1 MILINLLL
9 DIILTNHII
18 LHSYFYISNI
28 FKVRYRYFIIIP
40 LTSILV
46 DLFITHT
53 YGYNV
58 ILLTFLYF
66 IEKKFFLKKNNFLTC
81 LLLNIFNYFIYS
93 FGLYLYFNIKSI
105 DIIFFLKNCALSII
119 IYVIYCLISYKLY
132 KNS

>member
-18 LHSYFYISNI
+18 LHPYFYISNI
-28 FKVRYRYFIIIP
+28 FKIRYRYFIIIP

-66 IEKKFFLKKNNFLTC
+66 IEKKFFLKKDNFLTC

-105 DIIFFLKNCALSII
+105 DIIFFLKNCSLSIV

>member
-18 LHSYFYISNI
+18 LHPYFYISNI
-28 FKVRYRYFIIIP
+28 FKARYRYFIIIP

-66 IEKKFFLKKNNFLTC
+66 IEKKFFLKKDNFLTC

>member
-9 DIILTNHII
+9 YIILTNHII

-66 IEKKFFLKKNNFLTC
+66 IEKKFFLKKDNFLTC

-105 DIIFFLKNCALSII
+105 DIIFFLKNCSLSIV

>member
-18 LHSYFYISNI
+18 LHPYFYISNI
-28 FKVRYRYFIIIP
+28 FKARYRYFIIIP

-66 IEKKFFLKKNNFLTC
+66 IEKKFFLKKDNFLTC

-105 DIIFFLKNCALSII
+105 DIIFFLKNCTLSII

>member
-18 LHSYFYISNI
+18 LHPYFYISNI

-66 IEKKFFLKKNNFLTC
+66 IEKKFFLKKDNFLTC

-105 DIIFFLKNCALSII
+105 DIIFFLKNCSLSIV

>member
-18 LHSYFYISNI
+18 LHPYFYISNI

-66 IEKKFFLKKNNFLTC
+66 IEKKFFLKKDNFLTC

>member
-18 LHSYFYISNI
+18 LHSYFYISNL

-66 IEKKFFLKKNNFLTC
+66 IEKKFFLKKDNFLTC

-105 DIIFFLKNCALSII
+105 DIIFFLKNCSLSIV

>member
-18 LHSYFYISNI
+18 LHPYFYISNI
-28 FKVRYRYFIIIP
+28 FKARYRYFIIIP

-66 IEKKFFLKKNNFLTC
+66 IEKKFFLKKDNFLTC

-132 KNS
+132 KN

>member
-66 IEKKFFLKKNNFLTC
+66 IEKKFFLKKDNFLTC

-105 DIIFFLKNCALSII
+105 DIIFFLKNCSLSIV

>member
-18 LHSYFYISNI
+18 LHPYFYISNI
-28 FKVRYRYFIIIP
+28 FKARYRYFIIIP

-53 YGYNV
+53 YGYNL

-66 IEKKFFLKKNNFLTC
+66 IEKKFFLKKDNFLTC

-105 DIIFFLKNCALSII
+105 DIIFFLKNCSLSIV

>member
-18 LHSYFYISNI
+18 LHPYFYISNI
-28 FKVRYRYFIIIP
+28 FKARYRYFIIIP

-53 YGYNV
+53 YGYNL

-66 IEKKFFLKKNNFLTC
+66 IEKKFFLKKDNFLTC

>member
-28 FKVRYRYFIIIP
+28 FKVRYRYFIIVP

-66 IEKKFFLKKNNFLTC
+66 IEKKFFLKKDNFLTC

-105 DIIFFLKNCALSII
+105 DIIFFLKNCSLSIV

>member
-18 LHSYFYISNI
+18 LHPYFYISNI
-28 FKVRYRYFIIIP
+28 FKARYRYFIIIP

-66 IEKKFFLKKNNFLTC
+66 IEKKFFLKKDNFLTC

-105 DIIFFLKNCALSII
+105 DIIFFLKNCSLSIV

>member
-66 IEKKFFLKKNNFLTC
+66 IEKKFFLKKDNFLTC

>member
-28 FKVRYRYFIIIP
+28 FKIRYRYFIIIP

-58 ILLTFLYF
+58 ILVTFLYF
-66 IEKKFFLKKNNFLTC
+66 IEKKFFLKKDNFLTC

-105 DIIFFLKNCALSII
+105 DIIFFLKNCSLSIV

>member
-18 LHSYFYISNI
+18 LHPYFYISNI
-28 FKVRYRYFIIIP
+28 FKARYRYFIIIP

-58 ILLTFLYF
+58 ILVTFLYF
-66 IEKKFFLKKNNFLTC
+66 IEKKFFLKKDNFLTC

-105 DIIFFLKNCALSII
+105 DIIFFLKNCSLSIV

>member
-18 LHSYFYISNI
+18 LHPYFYISNI
-28 FKVRYRYFIIIP
+28 FKARYRYFIIIP

-66 IEKKFFLKKNNFLTC
+66 IEKKFFLKKDNFLTC
-81 LLLNIFNYFIYS
+81 LLLNICNYFIYS

>member
-28 FKVRYRYFIIIP
+28 FKIRYRYFIIIP

-66 IEKKFFLKKNNFLTC
+66 IEKKFFLKKDNFLTC

-105 DIIFFLKNCALSII
+105 DIIFFLKNCSLSIV

>member
-66 IEKKFFLKKNNFLTC
+66 IEKKFFLKKDNFLTC

-93 FGLYLYFNIKSI
+93 FGY
-105 DIIFFLKNCALSII
+105 
-119 IYVIYCLISYKLY
+119 IYILI
-132 KNS
+132 

>member
-18 LHSYFYISNI
+18 LHPYFYISNI
-28 FKVRYRYFIIIP
+28 FKARYRYFIIIP

-58 ILLTFLYF
+58 VLLTFLYF
-66 IEKKFFLKKNNFLTC
+66 IEKKFFLKKDNFLTC

>member
-28 FKVRYRYFIIIP
+28 FKIRYRYFIIVP

-66 IEKKFFLKKNNFLTC
+66 IEKKFFLKKDNFLTC

-105 DIIFFLKNCALSII
+105 DIIFFLKNCSLSIV

>member
-66 IEKKFFLKKNNFLTC
+66 IEKKFFLKKDNFLTC

-93 FGLYLYFNIKSI
+93 FGLYLYFNIKII
-105 DIIFFLKNCALSII
+105 DIIFFLKNCSLSIV

>member
-66 IEKKFFLKKNNFLTC
+66 IEKKFFLKKDNFLTC
-81 LLLNIFNYFIYS
+81 LLLNTFNYFIYS

>member
-18 LHSYFYISNI
+18 LHSYFCISNI

-66 IEKKFFLKKNNFLTC
+66 IEKKFFLKKDNFLTC

-105 DIIFFLKNCALSII
+105 DIIFFLKNCSLSIV

>member
-66 IEKKFFLKKNNFLTC
+66 IEKKFFLKKDNFLTC

-105 DIIFFLKNCALSII
+105 DIIFFLKINKKLNN
-119 IYVIYCLISYKLY
+119 IS
-132 KNS
+132 SE